1 MNAKWLTVAI
11 ALAGTTSAHA
21 QRYFPVPD
29 DRPPPV
35 YGPPPIYGPP
45 MPLPSIEQVFGFVMS
60 LPGVQKQLYRLTVPP
75 SHSQPQP
82 YAPPPPMP
90 AASCAAT
97 GRIDPAARRR
107 VVAAGVEAETAQ

>member
-1 MNAKWLTVAI
+1 M
-11 ALAGTTSAHA
+11 
-21 QRYFPVPD
+21 
-29 DRPPPV
+29 

-90 AASCAAT
+90 AAPAPQQDASIPPRDGELSQQEWKQKLLNE
-97 GRIDPAARRR
+97 GRAYCNRYPGDPVCGREKLGRS
-107 VVAAGVEAETAQ
+107 Q